1 MRSCYFFGKYICKY
15 IYIAAC
21 ALCGGITNQT
31 QNQNNVWYFLDPPTD
46 TRGLLPNPKNL
57 KTYDLNLSTV
67 TLCIWSFRTPTAIF
81 CTVTKNWYTILGSLP
96 GPPLPSPGGVPF
108 TIRKH
113 SQRPEE
119 VSSVIINKNEKIKP
133 FPNTETG
140 KRGLSCSSRFKWKA
154 MFQKHNRSKQLRKD
168 KTKLCVGGKTVAV
181 ITRWI
186 GSQCTG
192 SKVEE
197 RPLLAREYRSL
208 PPKCS
213 IYWGS
218 SQLDAHYCG

>member
-1 MRSCYFFGKYICKY
+1 MVISHPNSDFLYRDQVLVHNPW
-15 IYIAAC
+15 IASVCVCVRVHVCAC
-21 ALCGGITNQT
+21 VSGVC
-31 QNQNNVWYFLDPPTD
+31 VCVCVCVFP
-46 TRGLLPNPKNL
+46 
-57 KTYDLNLSTV
+57 LN
-67 TLCIWSFRTPTAIF
+67 
-81 CTVTKNWYTILGSLP
+81 
-96 GPPLPSPGGVPF
+96 SPGGVPF